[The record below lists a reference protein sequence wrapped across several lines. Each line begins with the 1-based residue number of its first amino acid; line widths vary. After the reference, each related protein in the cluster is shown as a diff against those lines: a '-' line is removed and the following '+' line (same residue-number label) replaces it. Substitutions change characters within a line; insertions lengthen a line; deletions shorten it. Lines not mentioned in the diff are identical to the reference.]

1 MRIKSLLIL
10 FVALGLAGLPGLN
23 AYAQTPTPPEGDTL
37 VAPGGDVVGQIV
49 NKSPG
54 GTVLEQLDLM
64 LHIWDKNYNGIGMLH
79 GQSQPDGSFLF
90 SDVGFDPD
98 LVYAVMASYNGV
110 TYFSDVQ
117 SPELDATS
125 LEFELPIYETAADL
139 SAVSIDQSHV
149 LFYFDQGGLEVLEM
163 YILSNAGE
171 YTVADAV
178 TLEDGRSATLQFPLP
193 EEAIAVTFNSQNDG
207 RFIQFPG
214 GFADT
219 APIAPGQGSTQVA
232 VRYFLP
238 YTDQLEFVFAPPMG
252 VERLEFL
259 IAQDDGIQF
268 AGDGLTFERTQTTQD
283 GFVFDVY
290 SHPSLK
296 AGESIDI
303 AISGRPTN
311 EVPLLGESDA
321 AASGSSLAA
330 SRREMG
336 LGALVLGLALVAAG
350 IWWWRRP
357 QHDLEDEWDDSL
369 DSVAYRHLIAE
380 IAALDDTYRAGEI
393 SEEDYQQQREA
404 LILRGKVLLM
414 AEEEHEAS
422 PVDEG

>member
-1 MRIKSLLIL
+1 MRTKSFLMLLLAI
-10 FVALGLAGLPGLN
+10 ALLSLPGT
-23 AYAQTPTPPEGDTL
+23 AHAQTPTPLPEDAFT
-37 VAPGGDVVGQIV
+37 APTGEITGQIV

-54 GTVLEQLDLM
+54 GTVPEQLDLM

-79 GQSQPDGSFLF
+79 GQSLPDGSFLF

-98 LVYAVMASYNGV
+98 LVYAVMASYKGV

-117 SPELDATS
+117 SPKPDATS
-125 LEFELPIYETAADL
+125 LEFELPIYETVADL

-163 YILSNAGE
+163 YILSNSGE

-193 EEAIAVTFNSQNDG
+193 EEAVAVTFNSQNDG
-207 RFIQFPG
+207 RYIQFPG

-219 APIAPGQGSTQVA
+219 APLAPGQGSAQVA

-238 YTDQLEFVFAPPMG
+238 YTDELNFVFAPPMG

-259 IAQDDGIQF
+259 IAQDEGIRF
-268 AGDGLTFERTQTTQD
+268 EGEGLTFERTQTTQD

-290 SHPSLK
+290 AHPSLQ
-296 AGESIDI
+296 AGESIEI

-311 EVPLLGESDA
+311 EVPLLGESG
-321 AASGSSLAA
+321 ASSGRSLAA
-330 SRREMG
+330 SRREIG
-336 LGALVLGLALVAAG
+336 LGALALGLALVAAG

-357 QHDLEDEWDDSL
+357 QDEMDDEWEGAL
-369 DSVAYRHLIAE
+369 DTVEYRDLIAE
-380 IAALDDTYRAGEI
+380 IAALDDAYQAGEI
-393 SEEDYQQQREA
+393 SEADYQQQRET
-404 LILRGKVLLM
+404 LIRRGKALLM
-414 AEEEHEAS
+414 AEEHDS
-422 PVDEG
+422 PPAGEG